1 MDSHYHIQMKGYIT
15 EIENLQSKMKEL
27 EKIKEEEESKKLH
40 LQKETEPNFQVISTW
55 LEEYQKRSEQKR
67 IQDSIRNKY
76 TQYKKGSSMYT
87 PEETKILQAPLLKMP
102 EMFHCTVS
110 SSNLVPSRFMREYIE
125 ATYNLLKIQEQRIEM
140 LESKIQELS

>member
-1 MDSHYHIQMKGYIT
+1 MDSHYHTQMKGYIT

-67 IQDSIRNKY
+67 IQDSLRNKY

-87 PEETKILQAPLLKMP
+87 PEETKIVQAPLLKMP
-102 EMFHCTVS
+102 ELFYCKQSTGHIT
-110 SSNLVPSRFMREYIE
+110 PSPFMREYIE
-125 ATYNLLKIQEQRIEM
+125 ATYNLLKIQEKRIEM
-140 LESKIQELS
+140 LESKLEGLA